1 MAFQYIVS
9 KMRSSRRWPLYLT
22 GIIILLSEIITAI
35 MNSINSLIWWG
46 HIDRDLLIIGCIDA
60 LVVTLFV
67 SPVAIYFVKH
77 VFNLE
82 DMNRLLQD
90 EIEERKR
97 AEKALR
103 SSEYQ
108 LRVITENMMDAI
120 SHVDAKGDIL
130 YASPSTERM
139 FGHIPAGPMSQTWL
153 KQVHGEDSDRILE
166 EIRKAKANH
175 APSLRLEYRYRHADG
190 HYLWVESVIR
200 LLYDPQNSLLSAI
213 LSSRDITERK
223 HAEHE
228 QKRLEE
234 LLQQSKK
241 MEALG
246 LLAGGV
252 AHDLNNILG
261 GVVGYP
267 DLLLMQLPESS
278 PFRNALQTIKSSGE
292 RAAAV
297 VQDLLTLARRSVTEE
312 KVFNINQAVKD
323 YLLTPEFQKL
333 KILHPNVRFQIT
345 LAPDLLNIKGSAVHI
360 NKVVMNLILNACEAL
375 RGSGQVTMTTENVH
389 LEKPV
394 IGYEEILAGDYVLL
408 SVSDS
413 GTGIHAR
420 DISRIFEPFYSKKKM
435 GASGTGLGLAVV
447 WGVVKD
453 HRGYIDVHSRAG
465 KETNFMLYFP
475 TVPWEVHPG
484 SLAVSIE
491 SCRGRGESVLVVDDE
506 EMQRELALKTLTLLG
521 YKAHVVSS
529 GEEALEYLSTSQM
542 DLVILDMI
550 MDPGM
555 DGLETY
561 RQILKHNSDQKAI
574 FVSGFTGEDR
584 LAKAKALGA
593 GAHVSKP
600 YLMDRLGFAVRQEL
614 DRIIDQSNR
623 NRP

>member
-1 MAFQYIVS
+1 
-9 KMRSSRRWPLYLT
+9 
-22 GIIILLSEIITAI
+22 
-35 MNSINSLIWWG
+35 
-46 HIDRDLLIIGCIDA
+46 
-60 LVVTLFV
+60 
-67 SPVAIYFVKH
+67 
-77 VFNLE
+77 
-82 DMNRLLQD
+82 MNRLLQD
-90 EIEERKR
+90 EIDERKR

-103 SSEYQ
+103 DSEYQ

-333 KILHPNVRFQIT
+333 TILHPNVRFQIT
-345 LAPDLLNIKGSAVHI
+345 LAP
-360 NKVVMNLILNACEAL
+360 
-375 RGSGQVTMTTENVH
+375 
-389 LEKPV
+389 
-394 IGYEEILAGDYVLL
+394 L
-408 SVSDS
+408 S
-413 GTGIHAR
+413 I
-420 DISRIFEPFYSKKKM
+420 
-435 GASGTGLGLAVV
+435 
-447 WGVVKD
+447 
-453 HRGYIDVHSRAG
+453 
-465 KETNFMLYFP
+465 
-475 TVPWEVHPG
+475 
-484 SLAVSIE
+484 
-491 SCRGRGESVLVVDDE
+491 
-506 EMQRELALKTLTLLG
+506 
-521 YKAHVVSS
+521 
-529 GEEALEYLSTSQM
+529 
-542 DLVILDMI
+542 
-550 MDPGM
+550 
-555 DGLETY
+555 
-561 RQILKHNSDQKAI
+561 
-574 FVSGFTGEDR
+574 
-584 LAKAKALGA
+584 
-593 GAHVSKP
+593 
-600 YLMDRLGFAVRQEL
+600 
-614 DRIIDQSNR
+614 
-623 NRP
+623 